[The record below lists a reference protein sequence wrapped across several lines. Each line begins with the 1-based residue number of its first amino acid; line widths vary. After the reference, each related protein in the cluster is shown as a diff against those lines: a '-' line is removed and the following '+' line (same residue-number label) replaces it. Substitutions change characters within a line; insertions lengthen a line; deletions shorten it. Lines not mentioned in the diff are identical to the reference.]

1 MFSDIF
7 ILYLRKSLE
16 IPNYYQYQ
24 LLNFGLKKRE
34 RGEEKEKRKGQKE
47 REREGRKERNEKQ
60 QNSS

>member
-34 RGEEKEKRKGQKE
+34 RGEEKEKKKGTE
-47 REREGRKERNEKQ
+47 RERKRRKKGKK
-60 QNSS
+60 